1 VYEKRKALN
10 RSAESS
16 APNMFGVSD
25 PDPEVTFWES
35 YKDCEDSACRQLNGP
50 EDIAV
55 LAEPIEELLCYHTVS
70 KQAGWDKDGES
81 TVSTMKALIKRWI
94 GFLIELYAVKKVP
107 LSVQAASADASD
119 SNSWSNLSALDW
131 TMIWRSILLL
141 SYDKYFCQVFGKEK
155 IILESLAQNA
165 NAAWGDSVPLLDK
178 CWDCNEPLISLVV
191 GKQCN
196 GCKMMYTE
204 KGDHR
209 LFGTYLPGKLCRIVP
224 DSKALMIP
232 FYYNGKPVP
241 ADPDPFYKAHVHI
254 DVPES
259 LSDPKHF
266 GHLMWKFC
274 EFMASREGTK

>member
-1 VYEKRKALN
+1 
-10 RSAESS
+10 
-16 APNMFGVSD
+16 
-25 PDPEVTFWES
+25 
-35 YKDCEDSACRQLNGP
+35 
-50 EDIAV
+50 
-55 LAEPIEELLCYHTVS
+55 
-70 KQAGWDKDGES
+70 
-81 TVSTMKALIKRWI
+81 MKALIKRWI
-94 GFLIELYAVKKVP
+94 GFLIELYAVKRVP
-107 LSVQAASADASD
+107 SSVQAASADASD
-119 SNSWSNLSALDW
+119 SNSWSSLSALDW

-155 IILESLAQNA
+155 IILENLAQNA
-165 NAAWGDSVPLLDK
+165 NAAWVDSLPIFDK
-178 CWDCNEPLISLVV
+178 CWDCNEPLAALSA

-196 GCKMMYTE
+196 SCRVVYTE
-204 KGDHR
+204 KGDCER
-209 LFGTYLPGKLCRIVP
+209 CVRCPRPSSRRVTRKISNGRCESCGWNYRIVP

-241 ADPDPFYKAHVHI
+241 ADPDHFYKAHAHI